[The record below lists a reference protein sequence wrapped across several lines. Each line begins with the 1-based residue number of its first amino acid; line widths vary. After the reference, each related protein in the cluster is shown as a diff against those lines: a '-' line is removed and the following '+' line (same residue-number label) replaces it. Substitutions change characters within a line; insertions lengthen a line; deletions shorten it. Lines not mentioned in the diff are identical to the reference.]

1 MRFQI
6 AGIADTERPD
16 TGELNMQSYGEKR
29 RRRDRKILTGCA
41 SLLALAWTLPAYAQS
56 ANDPGT
62 TRDAKIE
69 AIQAELNKLQA
80 ELAALRQDGGT
91 ASAATPGQT
100 GSQATAQPIPGSAA
114 TAGLGVRADATAVGG
129 ANAPADADHPRI
141 FGSGIPTTAAVSRL
155 DSGHPVISTSDGRF
169 TASLLGVMQ
178 FDVADYF
185 QHAAGPLTTDFR
197 RAGAASNTEHALELA
212 DGTTFRRA
220 RIGFGGHVFGDFEY
234 SVLFDFGGAGEESAG
249 HVQELW
255 LQYSGIDHTHIRV
268 GAFAPFIGLDDAGST
283 NGMMFLERAA
293 VADVARSLAGGDYR
307 EGGQIAFTGARWF
320 ASGAI
325 TGRQVNTA
333 GSSTA
338 QPYKDP
344 LNFIARAGVLP
355 IRSDDDLV
363 HLGAHGSY
371 VAHPANTGG
380 PNAAAGTAISPIDL
394 SNVPE
399 LSVDSTKLIDTGA
412 IDAVHA
418 FTAGAEFAAQHR
430 NFEIQ
435 AEYERIGI
443 DRRNSPLA
451 NPRFD
456 GFHVEGSWII
466 TGQRRR
472 YNDGNYA
479 FDGPEVVG
487 SFNPKAGNYG
497 VWELALRYSRL
508 DLNFDQGVAG
518 QAIPANGVRGGNQKI
533 ATAGVNWY
541 LNSISRIMFDY
552 QLVAIDR
559 LSPNA
564 TTYQTPVGAQIGQ
577 NYSAGSVRFQLAF

>member
-1 MRFQI
+1 M
-6 AGIADTERPD
+6 
-16 TGELNMQSYGEKR
+16 
-29 RRRDRKILTGCA
+29 TGCA
-41 SLLALAWTLPAYAQS
+41 SLLALAWTLPVHGQS
-56 ANDPGT
+56 ANDSVT

-91 ASAATPGQT
+91 APAATPSQT
-100 GSQATAQPIPGSAA
+100 STQEAGRATPGSAA
-114 TAGLGVRADATAVGG
+114 TAGLGQPMVSAGAGG
-129 ANAPADADHPRI
+129 ANAHAGADHPRI
-141 FGSGIPTTAAVSRL
+141 FGSGIPTTAAVSRI
-155 DSGHPVISTSDGRF
+155 DSGHPIISTSDGRF
-169 TASLLGVMQ
+169 TASLIGVMQ
-178 FDVADYF
+178 FDVADYI
-185 QHAAGPLTTDFR
+185 QHAAGPLATDFR
-197 RAGAASNTEHALELA
+197 RAGSASNTGHALDLA

-220 RIGFGGHVFGDFEY
+220 RIGLGGHAFGDFEY
-234 SVLFDFGGAGEESAG
+234 SVLFDFGGAGEEASG

-255 LQYSGIDHTHIRV
+255 LQYSGIEHTHIRV
-268 GAFAPFIGLDDAGST
+268 GAFAPFIGLEDAGST
-283 NGMMFLERAA
+283 NGMMFLERPAA
-293 VADVARSLAGGDYR
+293 SDVARSLAGGDYR
-307 EGGQIAFTGARWF
+307 EGGQIAFTGRRWF

-333 GSSTA
+333 GSGTT

-344 LNFIARAGVLP
+344 LGFIARAGVLP
-355 IRSDDDLV
+355 IKGDDDLI
-363 HLGAHGSY
+363 HLGVHGSY

-380 PNAAAGTAISPIDL
+380 PNAAPGTAIGAIDL
-394 SNVPE
+394 SNLPE
-399 LSVDSTKLIDTGA
+399 LTVDSTKLIDTGA

-435 AEYERIGI
+435 GEFERIGI

-456 GFHVEGSWII
+456 GFYVEGSWII

-472 YNDGNYA
+472 YNDGNYV
-479 FDGPEVVG
+479 FDGPEVAG

-497 VWELALRYSRL
+497 VWELALRYSDI
-508 DLNFDQGVAG
+508 DLNYDQGVAG
-518 QAIPANGVRGGNQKI
+518 TASPADGVRGGHQKI

-541 LNSISRIMFDY
+541 LNSISRVMFDY
-552 QLVAIDR
+552 QLVTIDR

-564 TTYQTPVGAQIGQ
+564 TTYQTPVGAEVGQ
-577 NYSAGSVRFQLAF
+577 SYSAGSVRFQLAF